1 MSDMSEFCTELMHW
15 LDGGRSPWH
24 TVAMAEQALTAQ
36 GFTPLELG
44 APFAVKR
51 GGRYFVSSG
60 TFLAAVTVGAR
71 DVFRIAASHTDWPCM
86 RIKPQPELVSG
97 GCCRLSV
104 EPYGGAILN
113 TWLDRPL
120 GLAGVALVRTD
131 DPMRPARRLVAWDEP
146 LAIIP
151 NVAIHLN
158 REVNKGVPTKP
169 NVDMLPLC
177 RTVQD
182 AWEKK
187 GYLVGKLA
195 ERLGAGP
202 ALLGPAGQPD
212 VRPRLPARPA
222 GRGRRHDQ
230 PRRAL

>member
-60 TFLAAVTVGAR
+60 TFLAAITVGAR

-97 GCCRLSV
+97 VMEEQCADEL
-104 EPYGGAILN
+104 
-113 TWLDRPL
+113 
-120 GLAGVALVRTD
+120 RTFF
-131 DPMRPARRLVAWDEP
+131 
-146 LAIIP
+146 
-151 NVAIHLN
+151 
-158 REVNKGVPTKP
+158 RELRKKRKLIRKAQKREEAAAESGKTQ
-169 NVDMLPLC
+169 
-177 RTVQD
+177 QD
-182 AWEKK
+182 AFCEREK
-187 GYLVGKLA
+187 
-195 ERLGAGP
+195 
-202 ALLGPAGQPD
+202 
-212 VRPRLPARPA
+212 
-222 GRGRRHDQ
+222 
-230 PRRAL
+230 

>member
-1 MSDMSEFCTELMHW
+1 MSEFCTELMHW

-60 TFLAAVTVGAR
+60 TFLAAVTVGVR

-104 EPYGGAILN
+104 EPTA
-113 TWLDRPL
+113 
-120 GLAGVALVRTD
+120 
-131 DPMRPARRLVAWDEP
+131 ARS
-146 LAIIP
+146 
-151 NVAIHLN
+151 
-158 REVNKGVPTKP
+158 
-169 NVDMLPLC
+169 
-177 RTVQD
+177 
-182 AWEKK
+182 
-187 GYLVGKLA
+187 
-195 ERLGAGP
+195 
-202 ALLGPAGQPD
+202 
-212 VRPRLPARPA
+212 
-222 GRGRRHDQ
+222 
-230 PRRAL
+230 

>member
-1 MSDMSEFCTELMHW
+1 M
-15 LDGGRSPWH
+15 R
-24 TVAMAEQALTAQ
+24 
-36 GFTPLELG
+36 
-44 APFAVKR
+44 KR
-51 GGRYFVSSG
+51 RPHRISSVSY
-60 TFLAAVTVGAR
+60 THL
-71 DVFRIAASHTDWPCM
+71 IAASHTDWPCM

-158 REVNKGVPTKP
+158 RCLLYTSGRFAPVAISGRQLRFRRRLSC
-169 NVDMLPLC
+169 D
-177 RTVQD
+177 
-182 AWEKK
+182 
-187 GYLVGKLA
+187 LVGYCEIATSL
-195 ERLGAGP
+195 RSS
-202 ALLGPAGQPD
+202 Q
-212 VRPRLPARPA
+212 
-222 GRGRRHDQ
+222 
-230 PRRAL
+230 

>member
-131 DPMRPARRLVAWDEP
+131 DPMRPARRLVAWHRMQ
-146 LAIIP
+146 IP
-151 NVAIHLN
+151 FLMRKISVISGRVAWSHTAHGPPGW
-158 REVNKGVPTKP
+158 RVPP
-169 NVDMLPLC
+169 IGASS
-177 RTVQD
+177 RTEQSF
-182 AWEKK
+182 
-187 GYLVGKLA
+187 
-195 ERLGAGP
+195 RSMT
-202 ALLGPAGQPD
+202 
-212 VRPRLPARPA
+212 
-222 GRGRRHDQ
+222 RRSRTAD
-230 PRRAL
+230 RRASWSFRSAHRS

>member
-1 MSDMSEFCTELMHW
+1 MSEFCTELMHW

-60 TFLAAVTVGAR
+60 TFLAAITVGAR

-120 GLAGVALVRTD
+120 GVA
-131 DPMRPARRLVAWDEP
+131 
-146 LAIIP
+146 
-151 NVAIHLN
+151 
-158 REVNKGVPTKP
+158 
-169 NVDMLPLC
+169 
-177 RTVQD
+177 
-182 AWEKK
+182 
-187 GYLVGKLA
+187 
-195 ERLGAGP
+195 
-202 ALLGPAGQPD
+202 
-212 VRPRLPARPA
+212 
-222 GRGRRHDQ
+222 
-230 PRRAL
+230 

>member
-1 MSDMSEFCTELMHW
+1 MSEFCTELMHW

-60 TFLAAVTVGAR
+60 TFLAAITVGAR

-182 AWEKK
+182 LSLIHISE
-187 GYLVGKLA
+187 
-195 ERLGAGP
+195 P
-202 ALLGPAGQPD
+202 T
-212 VRPRLPARPA
+212 RP
-222 GRGRRHDQ
+222 
-230 PRRAL
+230 

>member
-60 TFLAAVTVGAR
+60 TFLAAITVGAR

-97 GCCRLSV
+97 VMEEQCADEL
-104 EPYGGAILN
+104 
-113 TWLDRPL
+113 
-120 GLAGVALVRTD
+120 RTFF
-131 DPMRPARRLVAWDEP
+131 
-146 LAIIP
+146 
-151 NVAIHLN
+151 
-158 REVNKGVPTKP
+158 RELRKKRKLIRKAQKSEEAAAESGEAQ
-169 NVDMLPLC
+169 
-177 RTVQD
+177 QD
-182 AWEKK
+182 AFCEREK
-187 GYLVGKLA
+187 
-195 ERLGAGP
+195 
-202 ALLGPAGQPD
+202 
-212 VRPRLPARPA
+212 
-222 GRGRRHDQ
+222 
-230 PRRAL
+230 